1 MADPGKKSKVTMM
14 FNGIAHRYDFLNH
27 FLSFGMDF
35 IWRKKAIRKMGI
47 QPGEQILDLA
57 TGTGDLAISSLK
69 YAPAKI
75 IGLDISYNMLHFGQ
89 KKLER
94 RNLTD
99 KISLICG
106 DGENMPLRN
115 GQFDHAMI
123 AFGIR
128 NMGNLPAALSELHR
142 VLKDDGKLMILEFS
156 TPDNT
161 FFRKLYFFYFRIIL
175 PVLGR
180 VISGHKEAYSYLP
193 ASVQNFP
200 DRPTFIA
207 LLKETGFARVDTEIY
222 TFGICTA
229 YFCHK

>member
-89 KKLER
+89 K
-94 RNLTD
+94 NL
-99 KISLICG
+99 
-106 DGENMPLRN
+106 N
-115 GQFDHAMI
+115 GA
-123 AFGIR
+123 
-128 NMGNLPAALSELHR
+128 
-142 VLKDDGKLMILEFS
+142 
-156 TPDNT
+156 T
-161 FFRKLYFFYFRIIL
+161 
-175 PVLGR
+175 
-180 VISGHKEAYSYLP
+180 
-193 ASVQNFP
+193 
-200 DRPTFIA
+200 
-207 LLKETGFARVDTEIY
+207 
-222 TFGICTA
+222 
-229 YFCHK
+229 